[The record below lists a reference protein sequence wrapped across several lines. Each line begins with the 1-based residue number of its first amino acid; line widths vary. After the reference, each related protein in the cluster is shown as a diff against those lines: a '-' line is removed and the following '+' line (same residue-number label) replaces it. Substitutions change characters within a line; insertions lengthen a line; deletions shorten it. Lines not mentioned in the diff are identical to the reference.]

1 MFPKELYF
9 GSDPRKG
16 TRKREA
22 DRIWLNPDL
31 AKKLIT
37 CIEYIVVHEMT
48 HLLERNHNDRF
59 IAYLNEYMPDW
70 KGIKDELNSL
80 PVAHVEWQD

>member
-1 MFPKELYF
+1 MKT
-9 GSDPRKG
+9 KWG
-16 TRKREA
+16 TCKREA
-22 DRIWLNPDL
+22 NRILLNLNL
-31 AKKLIT
+31 ARKPIA

-59 IAYLNEYMPDW
+59 IAYLNEYMPDCR
-70 KGIKDELNSL
+70 GVKDELNRL